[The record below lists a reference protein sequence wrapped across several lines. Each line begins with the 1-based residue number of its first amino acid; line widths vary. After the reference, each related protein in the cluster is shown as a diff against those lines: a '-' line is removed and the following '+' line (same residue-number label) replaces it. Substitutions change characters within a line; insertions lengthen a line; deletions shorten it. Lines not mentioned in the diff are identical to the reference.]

1 MLENNSF
8 DEVKT
13 LIAKQPNIVNL
24 LRNRFN
30 YTLLMKAAFNER
42 KDFFTF
48 FATQPHDVSVVDD
61 NGGLNVLHY
70 IVMCNDDDVAIE
82 MLRCLDTSQLNHNV
96 INKQTEYYKQTLLY
110 YAATF
115 NRHKS
120 IEWLLKH
127 GADPSLEDRHGLFPD
142 EHRHCDEETKRII
155 RSYRKW

>member
-70 IVMCNDDDVAIE
+70 IVLCNDDDVAIE
-82 MLRCLDTSQLNHNV
+82 MLRCLDTSQLNYNV
-96 INKQTEYYKQTLLY
+96 INKQSNIYERTPLHC
-110 YAATF
+110 AARN
-115 NRHKS
+115 NRHKA
-120 IEWLLKH
+120 IQWLLKH
-127 GADPSLEDRHGLFPD
+127 RADPSIKDYRGLLPD
-142 EHRHCDEETKRII
+142 EHDRCYEETRRII